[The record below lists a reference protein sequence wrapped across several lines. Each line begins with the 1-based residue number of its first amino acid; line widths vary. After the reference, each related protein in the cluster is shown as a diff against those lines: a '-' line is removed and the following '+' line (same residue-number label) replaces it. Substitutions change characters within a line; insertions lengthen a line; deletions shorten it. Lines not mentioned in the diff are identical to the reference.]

1 MKLISLLPADTYTVI
16 NKTIITEEDRI
27 NIISLYEPL
36 IGPIALALYFTL
48 LHDVRLNEYISS
60 DFTHHHIMN
69 IMNINIDIF
78 RKNREILEGV
88 GLIKTYLK
96 EGEPNSYVYEI
107 YSPLSAKEFFSS
119 PIFNISLYNN
129 IGKYEYNLLKEEYQL
144 PSLEL
149 KGYQDVSAC
158 LNLNFSSTSTVA
170 PIETQKTRTQKI
182 KLQSNID
189 FNLLM
194 TSMPKGLI
202 KANSLTKKLKD
213 LIEQLSFIYNIDT
226 LQMIELLRTCITEQG
241 TFDAGELRQ
250 KARKYYQYSND
261 GKLPTLIH
269 KSQPECLKTCEQ
281 DSSPLS
287 QKIFM
292 FETTS
297 PYEYLKIKNKGGSP
311 TSRDLKLIEDIMV
324 DLELPPAVVNVLID
338 YVLKKNNNKLSK
350 ALVETIAGQWK
361 RCDIKTAKEA
371 IELAKKENAK
381 STQTKTKTTTK
392 KVTPAEKPEWFDKK
406 IEKEEMNQEE
416 LNEMEE
422 LLKDFR

>member
-1 MKLISLLPADTYTVI
+1 MKINTLLPADTYTVI
-16 NKTIITEEDRI
+16 NKTIITEEDR
-27 NIISLYEPL
+27 NNLISLYEPL

-48 LHDVRLNEYISS
+48 LHDLRITKYISE
-60 DFTHHHIMN
+60 DLNHHHLMN
-69 IMNINIDIF
+69 IMRSSLDTI
-78 RKNREILEGV
+78 REAREVLEGM
-88 GLIKTYLK
+88 GLIKTYVK
-96 EGEPNSYVYEI
+96 EGDNNSYVYEI
-107 YSPLSAKEFFSS
+107 YSPLSAQEFFSS
-119 PIFNISLYNN
+119 PIFNVSLYNN
-129 IGKYEYNLLKEEYQL
+129 IGKTEYNLLKEEYEL
-144 PSLEL
+144 PKIDLN
-149 KGYQDVSAC
+149 GYKDVSSC
-158 LNLNFSSTSTVA
+158 LNFNFSSSSTIA
-170 PIETQKTRTQKI
+170 PLETRKTTTQKI

-194 TSMPKGLI
+194 SSMPKGLI
-202 KANSLTKKLKD
+202 KENSLTKKLKD

-226 LQMIELLRTCITEQG
+226 LQMIELLRTCITELG
-241 TFDAGELRQ
+241 TFDMGELRK

-269 KSQPECLKTCEQ
+269 KSQPESLKTGEQ
-281 DSSPLS
+281 DSSELS
-287 QKIFM
+287 QIIFL
-292 FETTS
+292 FETTT
-297 PYEYLKIKNKGGSP
+297 PYEYLKIKYKGASP
-311 TSRDLKLIEDIMV
+311 TSRDLKLIEELMV

-381 STQTKTKTTTK
+381 VTKTTKQTK
-392 KVTPAEKPEWFDKK
+392 KTSQTTVPEWIDKK
-406 IEKEEMNQEE
+406 IEKEEMTEEE